1 MCVLYVVRRMIDHR
15 VLDLFLFLFFF
26 VRRLGFL
33 ISEIDF
39 VFFFLDSIFEY
50 YVGRGIFIDS
60 VSLSPFFFFFLF
72 LDADRIFIDFVLF
85 ISIFFFVI
93 AEFLQFYMFGGEN

>member
-85 ISIFFFVI
+85 ISIFF
-93 AEFLQFYMFGGEN
+93 L

>member
-60 VSLSPFFFFFLF
+60 VSLSPFFFFF
-72 LDADRIFIDFVLF
+72 IF
-85 ISIFFFVI
+85 
-93 AEFLQFYMFGGEN
+93 GCR

>member
-1 MCVLYVVRRMIDHR
+1 MFWISFY
-15 VLDLFLFLFFF
+15 FFFFF

-85 ISIFFFVI
+85 ISIFFCDCGIFTILYVWRR
-93 AEFLQFYMFGGEN
+93 ELSFLSILRRGI